1 MGTISS
7 SSPVLDDNG
16 NPATRR
22 IVLAYR
28 RDTWQLVG
36 RGMTSDGAG
45 DPYWS
50 NVQLLLMTRGYNNS
64 TEFLDYSSS
73 PKSITASGDVKLT
86 TAKAFGEN
94 VSAVFDGANDY
105 LNVTDSSIPIGTGDF
120 TIEGF
125 IRRTGTTDTSV
136 NNDNI
141 LWEMRTTGA
150 TSDPLVYIDGNDS
163 SNNLVYFATS
173 DRITG
178 SPILLNTD
186 YHIELARVSGV
197 TRLFLNGV
205 QQGSSY
211 TDATNYTS
219 NQIRIGG
226 RYASLSLNFRSY
238 NGYHG
243 CFRYTKGVGRHTSNF
258 TPPTYFV
265 ACNSSLGAGHY
276 TIDTGSYNGE
286 CFVVVLDDFGAPV
299 LNDLVLRTTPV

>member
-7 SSPVLDDNG
+7 SSPVLDSNG

-36 RGMTSDGAG
+36 TGMTSDGVG
-45 DPYWS
+45 DPHWS
-50 NVQLLLMTRGYNNS
+50 NVQLLLMSRGYNNGVG
-64 TEFLDYSSS
+64 FADYSGTR
-73 PKSITASGDVKLT
+73 KTITSAGDVKFT
-86 TAKAFGEN
+86 TAKVFGEN
-94 VSAVFDGANDY
+94 ASLVFDGANDY
-105 LNVTDSSIPIGTGDF
+105 LDVVDASIAPGTGDF
-120 TIEGF
+120 TLDGF
-125 IRRTGTTDTSV
+125 INRTGTTNTSV

-141 LWEMRTTGA
+141 LWEMRTAITTG
-150 TSDPLVYIDGNDS
+150 DPLVYIDGNDS
-163 SNNLVYFATS
+163 SNNLVYFAGA

-186 YHIELARVSGV
+186 YHIELARASGV

-211 TDATNYTS
+211 TDTTNYTT

-226 RYASLSLNFRSY
+226 RYAALTSNFRSY

-258 TPPTYFV
+258 TPPSYFV
-265 ACNSSLGAGHY
+265 ACDSTLGAGHY

-286 CFVVVLDDFGAPV
+286 CTVVILDDFGDPV